1 MRCPRCGRDNSA
13 EVQFCGRCGTPLGM
27 PVAMDAQVDSAQLPM
42 VEFIP
47 AIRLAFRNYFKFS
60 GRSRRSEY
68 WWFFLLTQVLS
79 IIGNIPIV
87 GWIIGII
94 GGLAVIIP
102 GISITTRRLHDIGRS
117 GWWQLGYW
125 VVTIVVWIVLI
136 GAFAAGFAVL
146 ENERY
151 WFAGLLFLLSTAAS
165 IGAIALIAVWVIWL
179 VRKGDLG
186 PNKYGPDPRQRT
198 SQQPYKS

>member
-1 MRCPRCGRDNSA
+1 
-13 EVQFCGRCGTPLGM
+13 
-27 PVAMDAQVDSAQLPM
+27 MDAQVDSAQLPM

-47 AIRLAFRNYFKFS
+47 AIRLAFRNYFTFS

-68 WWFFLLTQVLS
+68 WWFFLLTQIVS

-146 ENERY
+146 EDERP
-151 WFAGLLFLLSTAAS
+151 WFAGLLFLLTTAAS
-165 IGAIALIAVWVIWL
+165 VGAIALIIVWVIWL
-179 VRKGDLG
+179 VRKGDSG
-186 PNKYGPDPRQRT
+186 PNKYGSDPRQHA
-198 SQQPYKS
+198 SQ

>member
-1 MRCPRCGRDNSA
+1 MKCLRCGNDNP
-13 EVQFCGRCGTPLGM
+13 EDTQFCGRCGTPLGTT
-27 PVAMDAQVDSAQLPM
+27 DAQVDSAQLPM

-47 AIRLAFRNYFKFS
+47 AIRLAFRNYFKFD

-68 WWFFLLTQVLS
+68 WWFILLTHILS
-79 IIGNIPIV
+79 IIGNIPII

-117 GWWQLGYW
+117 GWWQLVYW

-136 GAFAAGFAVL
+136 SAFVAGFAVL
-146 ENERY
+146 ENERH

-198 SQQPYKS
+198 SQQPYKP

>member
-27 PVAMDAQVDSAQLPM
+27 PVAMDAQVDSAQPPM
-42 VEFIP
+42 VDFIP
-47 AIRLAFRNYFKFS
+47 AIRLAFRNYFNFN

-68 WWFFLLTQVLS
+68 WWFFLLTQILS

-102 GISITTRRLHDIGRS
+102 AIAVATRRLHDIGRS

-136 GAFAAGFAVL
+136 GAFVAGFAVL
-146 ENERY
+146 EDERL
-151 WFAGLLFLLSTAAS
+151 WFAGFLFLLTTAAS
-165 IGAIALIAVWVIWL
+165 VGAIALIVMWVIWL
-179 VRKGDLG
+179 VRKGDSG
-186 PNKYGPDPRQRT
+186 PNKYGPDPRQAI
-198 SQQPYKS
+198 SQ

>member
-1 MRCPRCGRDNSA
+1 MRCPRCGSDNSA
-13 EVQFCGRCGTPLGM
+13 EVQFCGMCGTPLGT
-27 PVAMDAQVDSAQLPM
+27 PIAMDTQVDSAQLPM

-68 WWFFLLTQVLS
+68 WWFFLLTQIVS

-125 VVTIVVWIVLI
+125 IVTIVVWIVLI
-136 GAFAAGFAVL
+136 GTLAAGFAVL
-146 ENERY
+146 ENERP
-151 WFAGLLFLLSTAAS
+151 WFAGLLFLLTTASS
-165 IGAIALIAVWVIWL
+165 IGAIALIVVWVIWL
-179 VRKGDLG
+179 VRKSDSG
-186 PNKYGPDPRQRT
+186 PNKYGPDPRQHAP
-198 SQQPYKS
+198 Q

>member
-1 MRCPRCGRDNSA
+1 MRCPRCGSDNLA
-13 EVQFCGRCGTPLGM
+13 EVQFCGRCGTPLGT
-27 PVAMDAQVDSAQLPM
+27 PIAMDAQVDSAQLPM

-68 WWFFLLTQVLS
+68 WWFFLLTQILS

-117 GWWQLGYW
+117 GWWQLGYV

-136 GAFAAGFAVL
+136 GAFVAGFAVL
-146 ENERY
+146 EDERP
-151 WFAGLLFLLSTAAS
+151 WFAGLLFLLTTTAS
-165 IGAIALIAVWVIWL
+165 VGAIALIVVWVIWF
-179 VRKGDLG
+179 VRKGDEG
-186 PNKYGPDPRQRT
+186 QNKYGPDPRQST
-198 SQQPYKS
+198 SQQPYKP

>member
-1 MRCPRCGRDNSA
+1 MKCLRCGNDNP
-13 EVQFCGRCGTPLGM
+13 EDTQFCGRCGTPLGTHI
-27 PVAMDAQVDSAQLPM
+27 AMNAQVDSAQLPM